1 MTKSSDRRTVNN
13 DTLHKWVATG
23 ATIFALTWAAMAY
36 YVKSEDS
43 QIKLNLQS
51 QINILQVQ
59 QKTTER
65 INDLV
70 LIIDKKLS
78 SIETA
83 LKRQS
88 DLITEVQSLRK
99 DVNYLKIELVKRNR
113 NHYVERLDKRSG

>member
-1 MTKSSDRRTVNN
+1 MSTQQIQERRVVKH

-23 ATIFALTWAAMAY
+23 ATIFAVAWATMAY

-65 INDLV
+65 VNELV

-78 SIETA
+78 NIESN
-83 LKRQS
+83 LERQA
-88 DLITEVQSLRK
+88 DLVVEVRELRK
-99 DVNYLKIELVKRNR
+99 EVNYLKVELAKK
-113 NHYVERLDKRSG
+113 DT

>member
-23 ATIFALTWAAMAY
+23 ATIFALTWATMAY

-78 SIETA
+78 SIEAA